1 MKTFSIKEVEEHS
14 GSLWVIFNDKVYDM
28 TEFANDHPGGS
39 DIMKKYAGKDITEV
53 MSDLNI
59 HNHSNV
65 AFDMMDDYFLGNLE
79 NETSTETKGQR
90 ASLHRRRIGVLQKEA
105 EYKTYTQQDFVP
117 SVTDT
122 RLDAKTSMFLDLSKP
137 LVPQMLTLR
146 FTKEHYLEQVHK
158 PRYLNRPADFFG
170 HPLLEPLSKT
180 LWWVVPLVWLPYI
193 GYNLYKS
200 LNFGSTTGTMICFA
214 LGIFIWTLLE
224 YGLHRFLFHL
234 DDYLPEN
241 QFAFFLHFTL
251 HGFHHYLPMDR
262 LRLVVPPALL
272 ILLAYPWITLAHIL
286 FPSMIAYGVVAGSM
300 FGYVC
305 YDLTHYYLHHAT
317 VISIHFAE
325 MKKYH
330 LAHHYKDFEAG
341 YGITSKLW
349 DYVFNTAITYT

>member
-1 MKTFSIKEVEEHS
+1 MKTFSIKEVEDQSE
-14 GSLWVIFNDKVYDM
+14 SLWIIFNNKVYDM
-28 TEFANDHPGGS
+28 TEFAKDHPGGS
-39 DIMKKYAGKDITEV
+39 DIMKKYAGMDITEV
-53 MSDLNI
+53 MSDLDI
-59 HNHSNV
+59 HSHSSV
-65 AFDMMDDYFLGNLE
+65 AFNMMDDYFLGNLE
-79 NETSTETKGQR
+79 NETLTETTSRQLKGQR
-90 ASLHRRRIGVLQKEA
+90 ASLHRRRIGLLQKEA

-122 RLDAKTSMFLDLSKP
+122 RLDAKASMFLDLNKP

-193 GYNLYKS
+193 GYNLYRS
-200 LNFGSTTGTMICFA
+200 LNYGK
-214 LGIFIWTLLE
+214 

-272 ILLAYPWITLAHIL
+272 ILLAYPWIMLAHIL
-286 FPSMIAYGVVAGSM
+286 FPSMIAYAVVAGSM

-349 DYVFNTAITYT
+349 DYAFNTAITYT